1 MAQDELIRVRMYT
14 GLPSL
19 FEGLAKNVV
28 DMAGGPGRT
37 RARPPCA
44 GPRLGLRFGSSLAAG
59 CWQAGTAGVAAPA
72 VALVGSLAL
81 LGTHLAGARHIRIP
95 PWYGLLFPL
104 GYTLAA
110 GVALYAVLCHAR
122 GAVVWKGRVYA
133 PPGNEGSP

>member
-1 MAQDELIRVRMYT
+1 MWRRRPWPWSARW
-14 GLPSL
+14 PCS
-19 FEGLAKNVV
+19 A
-28 DMAGGPGRT
+28 RT
-37 RARPPCA
+37 WP
-44 GPRLGLRFGSSLAAG
+44 
-59 CWQAGTAGVAAPA
+59 
-72 VALVGSLAL
+72 
-81 LGTHLAGARHIRIP
+81 ARHFRIP